1 VVGLKEAPDAMK
13 VGIVYSNLLD
23 TREFEGS
30 KNSEAARKE
39 KSDEIK
45 ALLPIRCP
53 RTSESDIER
62 ILNAV
67 SLQNN

>member
-1 VVGLKEAPDAMK
+1 VGGLKEAPDAMK

-23 TREFEGS
+23 TTENL
-30 KNSEAARKE
+30 K
-39 KSDEIK
+39 D
-45 ALLPIRCP
+45 P
-53 RTSESDIER
+53 RILKQPGKRSWMKYKRSYRYDVPGRQSIER